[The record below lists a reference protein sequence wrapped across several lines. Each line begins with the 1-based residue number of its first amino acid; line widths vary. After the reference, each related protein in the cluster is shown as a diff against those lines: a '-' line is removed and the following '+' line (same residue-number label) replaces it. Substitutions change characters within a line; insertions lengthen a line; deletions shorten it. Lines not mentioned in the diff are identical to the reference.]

1 MPSLPLPRP
10 AYTLLPF
17 ALLLGCARPGPPRAP
32 SLHIPA
38 VVTDLSA
45 ARTGDTVELRFTA
58 PTRAS
63 DTVPLPAGPLR
74 GVLCRQLG
82 PATPGTCISVTG
94 ISLTIVAKAAP
105 QAVVLE
111 DNLPAALTT
120 GTPSLLS
127 YRVQFFNAKGTSI
140 GESEPAYAL
149 AGAAPAPVAGLTA
162 TGARNGIVLT
172 WTPVASTDEVLL
184 ERTDLAPTPTRQP
197 RPTASPDAKPRTI
210 ATPRHT
216 ARHAIATPE
225 RTASAANVTWLQAN
239 AEPATARTLDTAI
252 DPETPY
258 QYRALRRRIV
268 KLGGR
273 TLELRSAL
281 SPPQQ
286 ITLQQVYAPAAP
298 TGLNVAAYFD
308 RSSATP
314 GFAVDLIWQPVDDD
328 TRTAPLAGYNIYRE
342 TLDAQNN
349 VIAPSA
355 RLNATPAP
363 LPSFH
368 DATAKPTERYRYR
381 VTAIDTK
388 ANESPAATAILD
400 QTVDSRQ

>member
-1 MPSLPLPRP
+1 
-10 AYTLLPF
+10 
-17 ALLLGCARPGPPRAP
+17 LLLGCARPGPPRAP

-38 VVTDLSA
+38 VVTDLTA
-45 ARTGDTVELRFTA
+45 ARTGDIVELRFTA

-63 DTVPLPAGPLR
+63 DTVPLPVGDLR

-82 PATPGTCISVTG
+82 TATSGPCIAVSG
-94 ISLTIVAKAAP
+94 INLTIVAKAAP

-111 DNLPAALTT
+111 DKLPAALTS

-140 GESEPAYAL
+140 GESEPAYTL
-149 AGAAPAPVAGLTA
+149 AGEAPTPVTGLTA

-172 WTPVASTDEVLL
+172 WTPVASIEDEVLL
-184 ERTDLAPTPTRQP
+184 ERTDLAPQAPTKP
-197 RPTASPDAKPRTI
+197 RPEPKPHTVTTSRRTSK
-210 ATPRHT
+210 
-216 ARHAIATPE
+216 HAIATPE
-225 RTASAANVTWLQAN
+225 RTTSASVVWLQAN
-239 AEPATARTLDTAI
+239 ATAATGRTLDA
-252 DPETPY
+252 DAEPYTPY
-258 QYRALRRRIV
+258 QYRALRRRTV

-286 ITLQQVYAPAAP
+286 IMLKDIYAPAAP
-298 TGLNVAAYFD
+298 KGLNVAAYFD
-308 RSSATP
+308 RNSATP
-314 GFAVDLIWQPVDDD
+314 TFAVDLIWQPVDDD

-342 TLDAQNN
+342 TLDSQGKP
-349 VIAPSA
+349 VTPST
-355 RLNATPAP
+355 RLNATPIA

-368 DATAKPTERYRYR
+368 DATAKPTDGYRYR

-388 ANESPAATAILD
+388 ANESTAATATLEPED
-400 QTVDSRQ
+400 RP